1 MKETWEFFR
10 QTLPQSRSTGF
21 WDAARLQGWA
31 PLPCSCCV
39 PSPDFWLN
47 KYHSFGV
54 CTDCT
59 VLFIYNPLYKATAIC
74 SKQSKQQTGAQEC
87 LHVSVNSASS
97 LFLEMREQS
106 SDPSRISENGRENPH
121 HTSLELRLIWPV
133 SLWGTGSACR
143 GSVWLGWGW
152 SSSLYCSQHRPALVL
167 ALVRALDEINTNHG
181 LAEPF
186 RRVEYKTYCCSGL
199 SALGQMDIQKWQ
211 ACLKKPFPRDA
222 APHPNSA
229 SLHSHNTKQWEAAK
243 TFRYE
248 LSADA
253 FKQPQLS
260 PTPSSCCTS
269 VLYQWHQQ
277 LRQPLRSLQC
287 PCSAPFSSEV
297 PFFSEVP

>member
-1 MKETWEFFR
+1 M
-10 QTLPQSRSTGF
+10 
-21 WDAARLQGWA
+21 
-31 PLPCSCCV
+31 
-39 PSPDFWLN
+39 
-47 KYHSFGV
+47 
-54 CTDCT
+54 
-59 VLFIYNPLYKATAIC
+59 
-74 SKQSKQQTGAQEC
+74 
-87 LHVSVNSASS
+87 
-97 LFLEMREQS
+97 
-106 SDPSRISENGRENPH
+106 
-121 HTSLELRLIWPV
+121 
-133 SLWGTGSACR
+133 
-143 GSVWLGWGW
+143 
-152 SSSLYCSQHRPALVL
+152 YCSQHRPALVL

-186 RRVEYKTYCCSGL
+186 RRVEYKTYGCSGL
-199 SALGQMDIQKWQ
+199 SALGQMDIQTWQ

-253 FKQPQLS
+253 FMQPQLS